1 MPDIDGVRGL
11 AVMIVLAFHLVA
23 NTFPTSWVER
33 AMVGVINYGSYGI
46 ELFFVLSGFRITGIL
61 YDARNKPHYFHNLYG
76 SIL

>member
-1 MPDIDGVRGL
+1 
-11 AVMIVLAFHLVA
+11 MIVLAFHLVA

-46 ELFFVLSGFRITGIL
+46 ELYVLSDFLITGLL
-61 YDARNKPHYFHNLYG
+61 YDAHNKPHYFRNFFG